1 MLSCLDLWN
10 HEHCFRLNAVPDGS
24 FSLSFLDDS
33 HGSEALIRNVAPFFC
48 RITDIELDLHSL
60 DLFNFLTFPGAS
72 ELPLQRLSLSVDELR
87 SVTRLGMG
95 SNRRT
100 SIISCPHLT
109 IFSINVRRPVYGLSL
124 NFSNLDLPAVA
135 TFILVGGGNQ
145 ALRFADFQPLLER
158 SGPSIRSLRLSN
170 VQIDQSYLS
179 NEISDT
185 LGKLPSLEHLTLE
198 GIPTALKG
206 LMDSSTHAI
215 HPLPNLQT
223 LALDVDCDHSGDF
236 KTAVAKLE
244 VLMSTLMAQ
253 PARRTAL
260 EKITFIVFYPPRP
273 PTAFQ
278 RAALAVEKLQNRLLD
293 LYGATNESR
302 GLEVF
307 MKTFEQSE
315 DESSDS
321 DLSNYY
327 DEDDDDDD
335 DEDEGQSEDDDWF

>member
-1 MLSCLDLWN
+1 MLSCLNLWN

-24 FSLSFLDDS
+24 FSLSFLDES
-33 HGSEALIRNVAPFFC
+33 HGAEALIRNVAPFFC
-48 RITDIELDLHSL
+48 RITDIQLDLHSL
-60 DLFNFLTFPGAS
+60 DLFNFLAFPGAS
-72 ELPLQRLSLSVDELR
+72 ELPLQHLCLSVNELR
-87 SVTRLGMG
+87 SVRRLGIR
-95 SNRRT
+95 SDRRT
-100 SIISCPHLT
+100 SSISCPHLT
-109 IFSINVRRPVYGLSL
+109 TLSITVMRPVYGISL
-124 NFSNLDLPAVA
+124 DFTHLHLPALT
-135 TFILVGGGNQ
+135 TFALVGEGGNQ
-145 ALRFADFQPLLER
+145 TLRFADFRPLLER
-158 SGPSIRSLRLSN
+158 SGPTIRSLRLSN
-170 VQIDQSYLS
+170 VELYFPH
-179 NEISDT
+179 EISDT

-198 GIPTALKG
+198 GIPTAMKG
-206 LMDSSTHAI
+206 LMESSTHAI